1 MLQPR
6 PDWSSKKLYKQPAP
20 KELSLPAVRC
30 YDHVALLSALISTV
44 HDTLLYCQA
53 LRRMLLLEIVPSD
66 GMGASSNIFLS
77 VIVCVTDGS
86 FH

>member
-6 PDWSSKKLYKQPAP
+6 PDWKLYKQPAP
-20 KELSLPAVRC
+20 KELSLPALLC
-30 YDHVALLSALISTV
+30 YDHVALLSDMMSTV

-53 LRRMLLLEIVPSD
+53 LRRILLLEIVPSD
-66 GMGASSNIFLS
+66 GTGGPSNIFLS
-77 VIVCVTDGS
+77 VIVCLTDGS